1 MEDKNNETNQTTG
14 TNQNTSP
21 QKKWIII
28 IGVVLV
34 VLYLLQSFVFSPGRM
49 TERILDRATNGEY
62 DVSVERDGTYNV
74 TGKDGE
80 SVSVTSG
87 GSTKIPD
94 NWPSSVPIPRGVNV
108 EYAAVMTGKDKE
120 AVSTLTYTTGDSI
133 QEIADLYKNELATNG
148 WSIAGQIETGDGYM
162 LSATRNENEATSV
175 YISTSEGKTS
185 VTLSVQTVN

>member
-1 MEDKNNETNQTTG
+1 MEDQNNS
-14 TNQNTSP
+14 TNQNTSTTQNTSS

-28 IGVVLV
+28 IGIVLV
-34 VLYLLQSFVFSPGRM
+34 GLYLLQSFVFSPGRM
-49 TERILDRATNGEY
+49 TERVLERASNGEY

-87 GSTKIPD
+87 GSTKVPD

-108 EYAAVMTGKDKE
+108 EYVAVMTGKEKE
-120 AVSTLTYTTGDSI
+120 AVSTITYTTGESM
-133 QEIADLYKNELATNG
+133 QSIADLYKNDLASNG
-148 WSIAGQIETGDGYM
+148 WSIAGQIATGDGFV

-175 YISTSEGKTS
+175 YISTSNGKTS

>member
-1 MEDKNNETNQTTG
+1 MEDQNNTTNQTTG
-14 TNQNTSP
+14 TNQNASS

-28 IGVVLV
+28 IGVVLIG
-34 VLYLLQSFVFSPGRM
+34 LYLVQSFVFSPGRM
-49 TERILDRATNGEY
+49 TERVLERASNGEY

-87 GSTKIPD
+87 ASTKIPD

-108 EYAAVMTGKDKE
+108 EYAAVMTGKENE
-120 AVSTLTYTTGDSI
+120 AVSTITYTTGDSM
-133 QEIADLYKNELATNG
+133 QEIADLYKNSLATNG
-148 WSIAGQIETGDGYM
+148 WSIEGQIATGDGFV
-162 LSATRNENEATSV
+162 LSATRNENEVTSV
-175 YISTSEGKTS
+175 YISTSSGKTS